1 MHTRVGFWPD
11 NTCVFVTPNHAW
23 FWLQVGTAVGHE
35 VAARA
40 VRQALVA
47 TRCDFAAFWTRVT
60 LVMAYAKFA
69 AIHEACFPL
78 LPVPS
83 VNPGKYGAEDRE
95 RAALR
100 GWRERE
106 QAGRLA
112 AGVLDGV
119 RACRS

>member
-1 MHTRVGFWPD
+1 MHTRVAFWPD
-11 NTCVFVTPNHAW
+11 NTTVFVIPNHRW
-23 FWLQVGTAVGHE
+23 FGLHVGTAAGHA
-35 VAARA
+35 VAALA

-47 TRCDFAAFWTRVT
+47 TRCDFAAFWARVT
-60 LVMAYAKFA
+60 LVMAYAKFH
-69 AIHEACFPL
+69 AIAEACFPL
-78 LPVPS
+78 LPVPA

-119 RACRS
+119 RACR

>member
-1 MHTRVGFWPD
+1 MHTRVAFWPD
-11 NTCVFVTPNHAW
+11 NTTVFVTPNHGW
-23 FWLQVGTAVGHE
+23 FWLHVGTAAGHA

-78 LPVPS
+78 LPVPQ
-83 VNPGKYGAEDRE
+83 VNPGKYGGEARE
-95 RAALR
+95 RNALR
-100 GWRERE
+100 GWQERLA
-106 QAGRLA
+106 AGRMA